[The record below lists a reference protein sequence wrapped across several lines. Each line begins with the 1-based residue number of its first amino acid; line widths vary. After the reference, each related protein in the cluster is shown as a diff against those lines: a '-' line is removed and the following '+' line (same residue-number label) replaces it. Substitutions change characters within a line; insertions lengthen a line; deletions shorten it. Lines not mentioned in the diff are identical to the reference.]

1 MLYYIVA
8 FFQVVF
14 CIALVGLILLHSGK
28 GGGLSSSLG
37 GGMGGTFSG
46 TTIMEKNLTR
56 LTLIVL
62 GLFALT
68 NIALFFLARGLAAP
82 RRAQTEGLA
91 RGGWGEP
98 ASPHRLYP

>member
-1 MLYYIVA
+1 MLYYVVA

-37 GGMGGTFSG
+37 GGTGSTFSG

-56 LTLIVL
+56 LTVIVVVLFTLTTVGLIFM
-62 GLFALT
+62 G
-68 NIALFFLARGLAAP
+68 
-82 RRAQTEGLA
+82 
-91 RGGWGEP
+91 
-98 ASPHRLYP
+98 